1 MFKNLNKVGYLPDTE
16 NYAYLVLKKF
26 ATINSEK
33 KDIDAFL
40 EKIQM
45 VFTKIF
51 GDIKI
56 IDYDVEVTKNAAY
69 HYSLLFGIPKK
80 NLHWNLTYH
89 YWMFGNLVNLED
101 INFDIRY
108 KEDPYFPED
117 WLTYQNPKLI
127 PLDETVEKLYE
138 NIKEDFPDGIPPDFK
153 FSKNITIPHK
163 LPKPLNMVMLRQIVQ
178 LVDEM
183 ESHDYINP
191 NNFTI
196 IKEMTK
202 AESGLNIENIV
213 GIFTFLDL
221 INFKHL
227 FITNSVTLPT
237 VLEFFETEI
246 YNGLEDKIVNLF
258 SGSEEGQKL
267 KEIYN
272 STKYKLGKVH
282 EDEIFQIHHL
292 GIEKS
297 EIFYEDLI
305 KVLMADRLLNN
316 EEEVSEEVSGD
327 GEIPLFEVK
336 ER

>member
-1 MFKNLNKVGYLPDTE
+1 
-16 NYAYLVLKKF
+16 
-26 ATINSEK
+26 
-33 KDIDAFL
+33 
-40 EKIQM
+40 M

-101 INFDIRY
+101 INFDMRY

-127 PLDETVEKLYE
+127 PLVETVEKLYE
-138 NIKEDFPDGIPPDFK
+138 KVKEDFPDGTPSDFK
-153 FSKNITIPHK
+153 FSKNITIPYK
-163 LPKPLNMVMLRQIVQ
+163 LPKPLNIVMLRQIVR

-183 ESHDYINP
+183 ESPDCINP
-191 NNFTI
+191 NNFAT

-227 FITNSVTLPT
+227 FIANSVTLPT

-246 YNGLEDKIVNLF
+246 YKEIEDKIVNLF

-272 STKYKLGKVH
+272 STKYKLGKVD

-305 KVLMADRLLNN
+305 KVLMADRLLND
-316 EEEVSEEVSGD
+316 EEGISGD
-327 GEIPLFEVK
+327 EEIPIFEVK

>member
-16 NYAYLVLKKF
+16 NYVYFVLKKF

-33 KDIDAFL
+33 KDIEAYL
-40 EKIQM
+40 EKPQM

-138 NIKEDFPDGIPPDFK
+138 NIKEDFPSDFK
-153 FSKNITIPHK
+153 FSKNITIPYK
-163 LPKPLNMVMLRQIVQ
+163 LPKPLNIVMLRQIVR

-202 AESGLNIENIV
+202 AESGLNIENIE

-246 YNGLEDKIVNLF
+246 YKEIEDKIVNLF
-258 SGSEEGQKL
+258 SGSEESQKL
-267 KEIYN
+267 KEIV
-272 STKYKLGKVH
+272 SAEHDSLSGELH
-282 EDEIFQIHHL
+282 I
-292 GIEKS
+292 GI
-297 EIFYEDLI
+297 IPTLAPY
-305 KVLMADRLLNN
+305 LL
-316 EEEVSEEVSGD
+316 
-327 GEIPLFEVK
+327 PLFLNSFLK
-336 ER
+336 NL

>member
-1 MFKNLNKVGYLPDTE
+1 MTLIIIVF
-16 NYAYLVLKKF
+16 YLVF
-26 ATINSEK
+26 PE
-33 KDIDAFL
+33 
-40 EKIQM
+40 
-45 VFTKIF
+45 
-51 GDIKI
+51 
-56 IDYDVEVTKNAAY
+56 
-69 HYSLLFGIPKK
+69 K

-89 YWMFGNLVNLED
+89 YWLFGNLVNLED
-101 INFDIRY
+101 INFDMRY
-108 KEDPYFPED
+108 NEDPYFPED

-138 NIKEDFPDGIPPDFK
+138 NVKEDFPDGVPSDFK
-153 FSKNITIPHK
+153 FSKNITIPYK
-163 LPKPLNMVMLRQIVQ
+163 LPKPLNIVMLRQIVQ

-183 ESHDYINP
+183 ESPDCINP
-191 NNFTI
+191 NNFAI

-202 AESGLNIENIV
+202 VESGLNIENIE

-246 YNGLEDKIVNLF
+246 YKEIEDKIVNLF

-272 STKYKLGKVH
+272 STKYKLGKVD

-305 KVLMADRLLNN
+305 KVLMADRLVNN
-316 EEEVSEEVSGD
+316 EEEVSED

-336 ER
+336 